1 MGTDIMV
8 RRYFHQAMNEIHYN
22 KKRERKNMGG
32 PEYRIL
38 QPHEIAAF
46 TRGEE
51 STRQTVQDSIDSLNA
66 AIDRLDAIINEM
78 KEQTNGTRD

>member
-1 MGTDIMV
+1 MIHLP
-8 RRYFHQAMNEIHYN
+8 RRHFFNLRNEIRWSKE
-22 KKRERKNMGG
+22 KKRMGG

-51 STRQTVQDSIDSLNA
+51 STRHTVQDSIDSLNA
-66 AIDRLDAIINEM
+66 AIDRLDKIINEM
-78 KEQTNGTRD
+78 KEQTNGNNK

>member
-1 MGTDIMV
+1 MIHLP
-8 RRYFHQAMNEIHYN
+8 RRYFFQAMNERHY
-22 KKRERKNMGG
+22 KKRSKTMGG

-51 STRQTVQDSIDSLNA
+51 STRHTVQDSIDSLNA
-66 AIDRLDAIINEM
+66 AIDRLDQIINEM
-78 KEQTNGTRD
+78 KEMGQTDGNNK